1 MKNVAVRQ
9 ASETTDPSERA
20 SARGTGPAPTPPPP
34 GLRRAFASV
43 ARELREHAFAYG
55 VVAVFLAAGP
65 LAVAMI
71 FPEASPLLGL
81 VGGLVFGVYAALC
94 AVPGKFFGS

>member
-1 MKNVAVRQ
+1 MKNVVARQ
-9 ASETTDPSERA
+9 ASETTNRPARA
-20 SARGTGPAPTPPPP
+20 SASGSAPTPAPPS
-34 GLRRAFASV
+34 GLRRAYASV
-43 ARELREHAFAYG
+43 ARELREHMFAYG

-94 AVPGKFFGS
+94 AVPDKFFGS

>member
-1 MKNVAVRQ
+1 MKNVAAHQ
-9 ASETTDPSERA
+9 ASETTNP
-20 SARGTGPAPTPPPP
+20 SARAAAPGAGPAPAPPS